1 MLRSVAHVLADF
13 DVEEPLNENL
23 PPEVEPDIPVEPLGF
38 SQAEETA
45 KKIDEACARIREDTL
60 AEADERLQRVLS
72 EQAVAFTEKLEAER
86 KAWVEEQATILS
98 STLVAAIDGLETRI
112 ADTAAKVLKP
122 FLAERSREKALAELT
137 DCVVRILADPAHPV
151 LAISG
156 PQDLLDSLSTALGTD
171 AGSVAFEPNAS
182 ADIRVIAGET
192 ILETRIQ
199 EWVARLDRSG
209 E

>member
-1 MLRSVAHVLADF
+1 MLRSVAHVLTDF
-13 DVEEPLNENL
+13 DLEEPLNENI

-45 KKIDEACARIREDTL
+45 KKIDEACARVREDVQ
-60 AEADERLQRVLS
+60 AEADERLQRMLS
-72 EQAVAFTEKLEAER
+72 EQAAVFTEKLDAER
-86 KAWVEEQATILS
+86 KAWVEEQATALS
-98 STLVAAIDGLETRI
+98 SALVTAIDGLETRI
-112 ADTAAKVLKP
+112 AETAAKVLKP
-122 FLAERSREKALAELT
+122 FLVERSRDRALAELA
-137 DCVVRILADPAHPV
+137 DCVVSILADPAHPV

-156 PQDLLDSLSTALGTD
+156 PQDLLDSLSTALGAD
-171 AGSVAFEPNAS
+171 AGSISFRPDAS

>member
-13 DVEEPLNENL
+13 DVEEPLNENV

-38 SQAEETA
+38 SQTEETA
-45 KKIDEACARIREDTL
+45 KKIDEACARVREDVQ
-60 AEADERLQRVLS
+60 AKADDRLQRALS
-72 EQAVAFTEKLEAER
+72 EQAAAFTEKLEAER
-86 KAWVEEQATILS
+86 NAWVEEQATVLS
-98 STLVAAIDGLETRI
+98 SALVTAIDGLEKRI

-122 FLAERSREKALAELT
+122 FLVERSREQAVAELAE
-137 DCVVRILADPAHPV
+137 CVVRILADPAHPA

-156 PQDLLDSLSTALGTD
+156 PQDLLDSFSTALGAN
-171 AGSVAFEPNAS
+171 AGSISFQPDAS
-182 ADIRVIAGET
+182 VDIRVIAGET

>member
-13 DVEEPLNENL
+13 AVEEPLNENI
-23 PPEVEPDIPVEPLGF
+23 PPAVEPDIPVEPLGF

-45 KKIDEACARIREDTL
+45 KKIDEACARVREDMQ
-60 AEADERLQRVLS
+60 AEADDRLQRALS
-72 EQAVAFTEKLEAER
+72 EQAAAFTERLEAER
-86 KAWVEEQATILS
+86 KAWVEEQATVLS
-98 STLVAAIDGLETRI
+98 SALGTAIDGLESRI
-112 ADTAAKVLKP
+112 ADAAAKVLKP
-122 FLAERSREKALAELT
+122 FLAESSRERAVAEMT
-137 DCVVRILADPAHPV
+137 ECVAAILADPAHPV
-151 LAISG
+151 LSISG
-156 PQDLLDSLSTALGTD
+156 PQDLLDALSAALGAD
-171 AGSVAFEPNAS
+171 AGSISFQPDAS